1 MKKGAKESYI
11 SCKPGCWSCDGIEP
25 ENLLFMIFLIEK
37 EDNNTLVLKSDCKK
51 NADIKLHKAQN
62 AQYFCDGLQM
72 QVEVFMKGDIQ
83 KG

>member
-37 EDNNTLVLKSDCKK
+37 EDNNALVLKSDYQ
-51 NADIKLHKAQN
+51 AP
-62 AQYFCDGLQM
+62 
-72 QVEVFMKGDIQ
+72 
-83 KG
+83 